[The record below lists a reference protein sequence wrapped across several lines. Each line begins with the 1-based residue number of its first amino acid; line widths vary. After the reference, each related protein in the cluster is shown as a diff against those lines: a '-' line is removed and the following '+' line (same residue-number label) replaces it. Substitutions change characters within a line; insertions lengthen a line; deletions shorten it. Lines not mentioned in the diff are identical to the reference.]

1 MAGKKVPVAK
11 KATAAAAAKKAAAP
25 AKKAA
30 APAKKAAAPAKKAAA
45 PAKKAAAP
53 AKKATA
59 AAKNTRR
66 SPPLISA
73 GVAPSPVRIPTNPR
87 KGQKVQR
94 GGGCSDGVAPVFAP
108 VGSKVGYAMGMP
120 SPSESSSVPLCGS
133 AAVAA
138 GMASGSIPTRVDTV
152 MAGSADAGMPFN
164 L

>member
-1 MAGKKVPVAK
+1 MAGKKVPEAK
-11 KATAAAAAKKAAAP
+11 KATAAAPAKKAPEKKAPAKKAPAKKAPVKQATAAAP
-25 AKKAA
+25 AKKA
-30 APAKKAAAPAKKAAA
+30 P
-45 PAKKAAAP
+45 
-53 AKKATA
+53 A
-59 AAKNTRR
+59 AAKNARR

-73 GVAPSPVRIPTNPR
+73 GVAPAPVRIPSNPH
-87 KGQKVQR
+87 KGKKVQR